1 MSTFVA
7 RRSRRIEQLT
17 RLASQSDLYPPEI
30 WEHIF
35 RHLTGLQILR
45 TRLVCRRWRDIIA
58 GCPLLL
64 RKLRIRFD
72 NRRYRELVD
81 DFPLLPITEAS
92 ILEYSVVVAPDW
104 WPWVSQKLTHL
115 TLFDCGVKVSL
126 LLGML
131 QQTSNLRCLKI
142 RECFLEGIA
151 EPNVQFPQ
159 LEELTLD
166 KVEYDH
172 YDDNEY
178 TNLLDIFEKIFPR
191 LRDLR
196 IRKIGEN
203 GFNVERLVPAIR
215 ALASTLDALEMDFAG
230 VNVLRDLPEL
240 TRTRLRR
247 ISVHVDPYFELDR
260 WSRFFRAQPL
270 LDDLVIFTTNLAT
283 NMMVCDIGRAV
294 SNLKRL
300 KLHVTNTF
308 STDFLEFMPN
318 LEYFEL
324 HGEVFEDILL
334 YKRGSPRLTELH
346 LRDVEVNGFWP
357 FLNLSPLLRRIVLH
371 GCTLNFQTSNV
382 RVLRNIRTLEID
394 EDSNVP
400 LKMLKALL
408 RKCPS
413 LEEFSFGCAEDYPDS
428 VPLLICERL
437 KRLRKLSLRG
447 YPVTDASVNHI
458 VQHGRALEEVRLNAY
473 VLSEETIE
481 RLLANSNLQVWL
493 DQY

>member
-1 MSTFVA
+1 M
-7 RRSRRIEQLT
+7 
-17 RLASQSDLYPPEI
+17 
-30 WEHIF
+30 
-35 RHLTGLQILR
+35 
-45 TRLVCRRWRDIIA
+45 
-58 GCPLLL
+58 
-64 RKLRIRFD
+64 
-72 NRRYRELVD
+72 
-81 DFPLLPITEAS
+81 
-92 ILEYSVVVAPDW
+92 
-104 WPWVSQKLTHL
+104 
-115 TLFDCGVKVSL
+115 
-126 LLGML
+126 
-131 QQTSNLRCLKI
+131 
-142 RECFLEGIA
+142 
-151 EPNVQFPQ
+151 
-159 LEELTLD
+159 
-166 KVEYDH
+166 
-172 YDDNEY
+172 
-178 TNLLDIFEKIFPR
+178 
-191 LRDLR
+191 
-196 IRKIGEN
+196 
-203 GFNVERLVPAIR
+203 
-215 ALASTLDALEMDFAG
+215 
-230 VNVLRDLPEL
+230 
-240 TRTRLRR
+240 
-247 ISVHVDPYFELDR
+247 
-260 WSRFFRAQPL
+260 
-270 LDDLVIFTTNLAT
+270 
-283 NMMVCDIGRAV
+283 CDIGRAV
-294 SNLKRL
+294 PNLKRL

-324 HGEVFEDILL
+324 HGEVFEDIHL

-382 RVLRNIRTLEID
+382 KALRNIRTLEID

-413 LEEFSFGCAEDYPDS
+413 LEEFSFGSAEDYPDS